1 MAYLNAVGV
10 VIQIVMTLKSI
21 LIKIKIAFET
31 LHSGMHTQVH
41 ENKHKSQ
48 VNVLHAWSCHS
59 ISSTS
64 PSSSLVSTTEACRLP
79 SPTYTNEQWHQHT
92 TSATLRTNPCWAKRA
107 HAFGTLHH
115 AWLEA
120 ASLVSGEEGK
130 SFGALAHLGA
140 MVWSVFLLKSEVI
153 HLNMMHTHTHLKN
166 SVPCHDTSTVP
177 HRNLHETLWPTKAQ
191 SQVACNNRLQ
201 QICYQQRIAK
211 EPSNEKVNVCF
222 YAFDRK
228 ELWWGSFWDLAS
240 SMAQCDAFT
249 SSTKERCSFAKLR
262 KDLCIHRLPL
272 LPLIFLRSFW
282 LVDCY
287 IVMVLS
293 LQTWLRCWH
302 GSWSRKRRD
311 QSNKTL
317 TQI

>member
-1 MAYLNAVGV
+1 MLLELCTTHGSKLQAWFRVKKESHLGHLHILVPWSGPSFCLS
-10 VIQIVMTLKSI
+10 LKS
-21 LIKIKIAFET
+21 F
-31 LHSGMHTQVH
+31 
-41 ENKHKSQ
+41 
-48 VNVLHAWSCHS
+48 
-59 ISSTS
+59 ISTWC
-64 PSSSLVSTTEACRLP
+64 T
-79 SPTYTNEQWHQHT
+79 
-92 TSATLRTNPCWAKRA
+92 
-107 HAFGTLHH
+107 
-115 AWLEA
+115 
-120 ASLVSGEEGK
+120 
-130 SFGALAHLGA
+130 
-140 MVWSVFLLKSEVI
+140 
-153 HLNMMHTHTHLKN
+153 HTHTHLKN